1 MKSKINIFLIL
12 VLILAGNAGFAQ
24 KKEMAA
30 ADSLFRDLQFNSAA
44 ENYEKAVKKM
54 KETSAEKQFCIFR
67 IAECYRMMNDPDLA
81 EPYYRQLVEANYGDT
96 TPVVYLRFAGILKTK
111 GDVEAAK
118 NYFTKYLQLDPAS
131 TEALTG
137 LKSCEWL
144 LANQDKKAQVV
155 VEEIKAIN
163 SPDDEFGPAYL
174 DPSFQT
180 LVFTSNRVT
189 ADAKNIDQWTGSTFS
204 DLYTS
209 TFTGKG
215 WNEPSLI
222 ENAGLLNSDIHEGTP
237 SLNGDFSVLYYTRC
251 GKVAETK
258 AFCEIWKTSKSGGKW
273 GKPELVLFD
282 STANVGHPSI
292 SKDELTLLFS
302 SNKDGGAGGKDIW
315 MARRA
320 SKEDAFSTPVPLGNM
335 INTAGDELFPYL
347 YNDTTLLFASDGLEG
362 YGGLD
367 IYISHY
373 RKNNWTKPQNL
384 LTPINSTYDDFG
396 IILQKPVEE
405 GCFCSNRSGG
415 TGGDDIYRF
424 YRKILMFTAS
434 GHVKDNNTLLSIKG
448 VKVTLV
454 SDIGDSTTVLTDKQG
469 VFRFDEKLVLED
481 HIYELIF
488 KMDGYFSK
496 KEEITTFPYEEN
508 HEFTVDITLEPI
520 PEKPIVLPDI
530 LYELDKWDL
539 APQYQDSLMQ
549 LVRLLKDNES
559 LVIELRS
566 HTDSRGSSEYND
578 VLSQKRAQ
586 SVVDFIVSQGID
598 PGRLVAKGYGERI
611 SRVLDK
617 DVLRENY
624 LFKAG
629 TELNDEFVN
638 KLPSKEIR
646 EAAYQL
652 NRRTE
657 FAVIAKDYKPGSHPS
672 SGTTTIEVVSDSARN
687 AIGYIMTADGKMQ
700 VTVYINDYSADALID
715 WQVVVSEIDERI
727 ILDLLQKGAI
737 DRTDFEGNFEE
748 ILVNDH
754 IVPNTIVMLEKIRL
768 GELVV
773 NDTRVKVVTGSG
785 PYLIIGKDILDKA
798 GPFMLDEEQ
807 KKLIFK

>member
-1 MKSKINIFLIL
+1 MNLKINIFLIP
-12 VLILAGNAGFAQ
+12 VLILAGSAGFAQ

-30 ADSLFRDLQFNSAA
+30 ADSLFRNLQYNNAA
-44 ENYEKAVKKM
+44 ENYEKAIKKI
-54 KETSAEKQFCIFR
+54 KEITADRQFCTFR
-67 IAECYRMMNDPDLA
+67 LAECYRMMNDPDLA
-81 EPYYRQLVEANYGDT
+81 EPYYRQLVETNYGDT
-96 TPVVYLRFAGILKTK
+96 TPVIYLRYAGILKTK
-111 GDVEAAK
+111 DDVESAK
-118 NYFTKYLQLDPAS
+118 TYFNKYLRADPTS
-131 TEALTG
+131 TEAATG

-144 LANQDKKAQVV
+144 LANQDKKAQVI
-155 VEEIKAIN
+155 VEEIKVIN

-174 DPSFQT
+174 DPSFKS

-189 ADAKNIDQWTGSTFS
+189 EDAKNIDQWTGSTFS

-209 TFTGKG
+209 IYNGKA
-215 WNEPSLI
+215 WNEPVLI
-222 ENAGLLNSDIHEGTP
+222 DNAGLLNSDVHEGTP
-237 SLNGDFSVLYYTRC
+237 SLNGDFSVMYYTRC

-258 AFCEIWKTSKSGGKW
+258 AFCEIWKTSKTGGTW

-320 SKEDAFSTPVPLGNM
+320 SKEEPFGNPVPLGNV

-347 YNDTTLLFASDGLEG
+347 YNDTTLLFASNGFEG

-373 RKNNWTKPQNL
+373 RKKNWTKPENL

-396 IILQKPVEE
+396 IILQKPVDE

-424 YRKILMFTAS
+424 YRKILLFTAS

-448 VKVTLV
+448 IKVILV
-454 SDIGDSTTVLTDKQG
+454 SDKGDSTAILTDKQG
-469 VFRFDEKLVLED
+469 TFRFDEKMVLED
-481 HIYELIF
+481 HTYDLIF
-488 KMDGYFSK
+488 KMDGYFSR
-496 KEEITTFPYEEN
+496 KEEISTFPFEDN
-508 HEFTVDITLEPI
+508 HDFTLDVMLEPI

-578 VLSQKRAQ
+578 ILSQKRAQ

-617 DVLRENY
+617 DVYRENY

-629 TELNDEFVN
+629 TELNDNFVS

-646 EAAYQL
+646 EAAWQL

-657 FAVIAKDYKPGSHPS
+657 FAVIARDYKPGSRPAA
-672 SGTTTIEVVSDSARN
+672 GTTPIEVVSDTAGN
-687 AIGYIMTADGKMQ
+687 AVGYTLTAEGKIQ
-700 VTVYINDYSADALID
+700 VTAYINDYSADAMID
-715 WQVVVSEIDERI
+715 RQAVASEIDERI

-748 ILVNDH
+748 ILVDDH
-754 IVPNTIVMLEKIRL
+754 IVPNTMVKLGKIRL
-768 GELVV
+768 GELVIT
-773 NDTRVKVVTGSG
+773 DTGVKVVNGSG
-785 PYLIIGKDILDKA
+785 PYLTIGKDILEKA
-798 GPFMLDEEQ
+798 GPFIVDEEH
-807 KKLIFK
+807 KKLIFR